1 MSASNVYER
10 TMKHIFTW
18 EGGYVDHPND
28 PGGATNFG
36 ITRKV
41 LAQWRGKPS
50 IPKQEVKDLTIQEA
64 ADIYRANYWNK
75 ILGDEL
81 PPSIAFLMMDAAVN
95 SGPGRAIKTLQ
106 HSVGALGKR
115 IKVDGAIGPNTLR
128 AVRSVDEEKLLNEYV
143 VRRGV
148 FYGGLRTF
156 TTFGLGWARRLVSGA
171 REAHSILTDSKS
183 PVDIP
188 TPPPEIT
195 PEDPTIPEEAPTI
208 PMVNSPLPP
217 SVSLRRHF
225 FDERGIQVY
234 GSFFQCWGGWVT
246 AGHVIQQ
253 MLKTSPP
260 FAQGQQVLYPGQ
272 MDAALLGCSLPDQQP
287 PAPVVGQK
295 IIVAGYPAGSSQPSL
310 REAEVYIQRPNTT
323 DWIATISTPSEPV
336 VVGMSGG
343 AVYDADTKNIIGI
356 LITRNSPADLDAD
369 GRADQNF
376 DFVALH
382 DVWNQLRTFPPIA

>member
-1 MSASNVYER
+1 MSTQNVYER
-10 TMKHIFTW
+10 TMSHVFAW

-41 LAQWRGKPS
+41 LARWRGKPS
-50 IPKQEVKDLTIQEA
+50 IPKQEVKDLTIREA
-64 ADIYRANYWNK
+64 AEIYRANYWNK
-75 ILGDEL
+75 IMGDDL

-95 SGPGRAIKTLQ
+95 SGPKAAIKTLQ
-106 HSVGALGKR
+106 RSVGALGKR

-128 AVRSVDEEKLLNEYV
+128 AARSVDEEKLLNEFV

-171 REAHSILTDSKS
+171 RLAHSILTDSR
-183 PVDIP
+183 VP
-188 TPPPEIT
+188 TEET
-195 PEDPTIPEEAPTI
+195 PSVEEAEDQSTPASNTPSVI
-208 PMVNSPLPP
+208 ENSPALP
-217 SVSLRRHF
+217 SSIVLKRHF
-225 FDERGIQVY
+225 FDERGIQVF
-234 GSFFQCWGGWVT
+234 GSFFQLWGGWIT
-246 AGHVIQQ
+246 AGHVINQ

-260 FAQGQQVLYPGQ
+260 FASGNQILYPGQ
-272 MDAALLGCSLPDQQP
+272 MDAALIGCSLPHQQP
-287 PAPVVGQK
+287 PAPVVGQR
-295 IIVAGYPAGSSQPSL
+295 IVVAGYPAGSSQPTF
-310 REAEVYIQRPNTT
+310 REAEVYMQRPSTT
-323 DWIATISTPSEPV
+323 DWIATISSPSEPV

-343 AVYDADTKNIIGI
+343 AVYDAQTKAIIGI

-382 DVWNQLRTFPPIA
+382 DVWHQLTTFPPVGV